1 MPTKYSALGTAP
13 LEEEDHPYEKAGWFS
28 RTFYLWATPLLR
40 LGNQRQIDPSDIW
53 PLQHDN
59 QCSNVSHVFEPKFR
73 ATRSVVK
80 TILSTYGWRFLLVG
94 VLQVGSVLCTLY
106 GPVVLRQVLE
116 AIEREDDGFDVVLV
130 LKYVVSLFVVKVL
143 QAIVT
148 AHATFDNQVITVKIT
163 SALQHLLF
171 QKALDLDAKV
181 RREKTAGEISNMFSA
196 DIMWIINF
204 SVFLNQTWLIPI
216 QVLVI
221 LFMLYDVIG
230 WATFAGAGVIAVT
243 MIFNNF
249 IARAQRAAFK
259 EVMTRKDARMNVI
272 NEVFGS
278 MQIIKLQAWEEKFHE
293 KISEYREKEL
303 TTLWKVWR
311 IQSSVT
317 FLLYTAPALVTTIS
331 FAVYTL
337 VMKQSLSSSK
347 MFTALSLFSLLK
359 YPMLGL
365 PQIFATMMQAM
376 VSLKRIM
383 EFLNMEEKDPNTVMT
398 PDNMTTEQ
406 LNAYADKNIDLQITD
421 GSFAWDTNL
430 KPFFDHINLTV
441 KRGEFVVIHGSVGE
455 GKSSLCSTLLGEM
468 HKLNGSV
475 FVGGQVAYFSQQAWI
490 QNMTIRE
497 NILFGKPYD

>member
-1 MPTKYSALGTAP
+1 STTNS
-13 LEEEDHPYEKAGWFS
+13 EEKKHPYEEAGWIS
-28 RTFYLWATPLLR
+28 RTLYLWATPLLR

-53 PLQHDN
+53 PLQHNN
-59 QCSNVSHVFEPKFR
+59 QCSNVSQVFEPKFKS
-73 ATRSVVK
+73 TRSVIN
-80 TILSTYGWRFLLVG
+80 TIFTTYGWRFVLVG
-94 VLQVGSVLCTLY
+94 LLQVGTILCTLY

-130 LKYVVSLFVVKVL
+130 LKYIVSLFVVKVL

-171 QKALDLDAKV
+171 QKALVLDAKV
-181 RREKTAGEISNMFSA
+181 RREKSAGEISNMFSA
-196 DIMWIINF
+196 DIQTIIEF
-204 SVFLNQTWLIPI
+204 SIFLNQLWLTPV
-216 QVLVI
+216 QLVVVLYMI
-221 LFMLYDVIG
+221 YNIIG
-230 WATFAGAGVIAVT
+230 WATFAGAGA
-243 MIFNNF
+243 MITVLF
-249 IARAQRAAFK
+249 INHLITQRQWKAFGG
-259 EVMTRKDARMNVI
+259 VMANRDARMKVV

-278 MQIIKLQAWEEKFHE
+278 MQIIKLQAWEENFHKKLTE
-293 KISEYREKEL
+293 AREKEL
-303 TTLWKVWR
+303 QSIWSFLSITSLVTL
-311 IQSSVT
+311 
-317 FLLYTAPALVTTIS
+317 LLYTAPVLLTTVS

-337 VMKQSLSSSK
+337 VMKQSLTSSK
-347 MFTALSLFSLLK
+347 MFSVLSLFSLAR
-359 YPMLGL
+359 YPLIDL
-365 PQIFATMMQAM
+365 PFIFSSMMQAL

-398 PDNMTTEQ
+398 PDNMTTQQ
-406 LNAYADKNIDLQITD
+406 LNAYADKNIDVQITD

-475 FVGGQVAYFSQQAWI
+475 FVGGQVAYF
-490 QNMTIRE
+490 
-497 NILFGKPYD
+497 